1 MSEEDVSSAL
11 NLIGKAAKQSDR
23 WWFFALLIIGMIYV
37 GWERMQSA
45 HEQEALRKEIVEV
58 REAQMAYLREKTQI
72 VTEALV
78 NNTRAL
84 QENTAVLNRFD
95 ARRNE

>member
-84 QENTAVLNRFD
+84 QENTAVLSRFD